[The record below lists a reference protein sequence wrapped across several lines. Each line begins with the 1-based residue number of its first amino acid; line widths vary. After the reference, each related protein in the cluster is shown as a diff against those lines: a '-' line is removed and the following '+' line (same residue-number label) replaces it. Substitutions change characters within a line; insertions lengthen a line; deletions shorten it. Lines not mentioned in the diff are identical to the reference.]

1 MSPGP
6 SPYDQPVSELHDQ
19 VENLAVWLAIWE
31 GRAEPVGDALSRRC
45 ASDAVDAIAACC
57 GTCTWSGAV

>member
-31 GRAEPVGDALSRRC
+31 AGPSPWAMRC
-45 ASDAVDAIAACC
+45 PA
-57 GTCTWSGAV
+57 GAPRTR